1 MPNLD
6 IYTFAPSI
14 TLLMPLAG
22 VGQSFR
28 LYAPRYSSPVTPA
41 NALAAPG
48 SWASRKGLSMRW
60 RMDSEGALIME
71 WTS

>member
-22 VGQSFR
+22 VGQSLR

-41 NALAAPG
+41 NALATP
-48 SWASRKGLSMRW
+48 SRKGLSMRW
-60 RMDSEGALIME
+60 RMDSEGALFME
-71 WTS
+71 WTA

>member
-41 NALAAPG
+41 DAVAAP
-48 SWASRKGLSMRW
+48 SRNGLSMCW

-71 WTS
+71 WTA

>member
-28 LYAPRYSSPVTPA
+28 LYCPA
-41 NALAAPG
+41 LLVPCHAGHRCRDL
-48 SWASRKGLSMRW
+48 
-60 RMDSEGALIME
+60 
-71 WTS
+71 

>member
-28 LYAPRYSSPVTPA
+28 LYAPRYSSPVTRA
-41 NALAAPG
+41 DAVATSSGN
-48 SWASRKGLSMRW
+48 GLSMRW

-71 WTS
+71 WTA